1 MKAVL
6 SILATLIALLVGE
19 HASAQSSY
27 PNRPV
32 RIVVGF
38 PPGTAPDVS
47 ARILAAKFANSW
59 NVPVTVENIT
69 GAGSNIATERVA
81 NSSADGYTLLMG
93 GNSAL
98 VVSPSLYD
106 KLPYDPVKDFA
117 PISQIFVAV
126 NILTVHPNVPAK
138 TLPELVALAKAQPG
152 KLTYG
157 HAGIGTSQHLA
168 GELFKYMAHVDIQP
182 VAYRGSTAV
191 VPDLL
196 AGRVTMFFGNVVNV
210 MPLIRDG
217 KLRAFAVTSLK
228 RSVVAPD
235 LPTLAESGFPGFEAV
250 PWFGLMAPSG
260 TPPEVIDK
268 IYRETVKDL
277 AMPEVRKA
285 MGVELAREALG
296 LPPDGFRLDDRL
308 SEISFGDWEG
318 CTLAQ
323 LQTRDPQRL
332 AAREH
337 DKFRFV
343 PPNGESYQ
351 SVTKRMGEWYDGLT
365 RDTVTA
371 AHGGTARGLIAHLRI
386 AQAAAAPLID
396 IAQGVVYVFAG
407 GTITRYA

>member
-126 NILTVHPNVPAK
+126 NILTVHPNVPAN

-168 GELFKYMAHVDIQP
+168 GELFKYMAHVEIQP

-285 MGVELAREALG
+285 MGEQGLDIIGNSPTEFAAVLAK
-296 LPPDGFRLDDRL
+296 
-308 SEISFGDWEG
+308 EIPAWAKVIKETGI
-318 CTLAQ
+318 
-323 LQTRDPQRL
+323 
-332 AAREH
+332 
-337 DKFRFV
+337 K
-343 PPNGESYQ
+343 
-351 SVTKRMGEWYDGLT
+351 
-365 RDTVTA
+365 
-371 AHGGTARGLIAHLRI
+371 IAN
-386 AQAAAAPLID
+386 
-396 IAQGVVYVFAG
+396 
-407 GTITRYA
+407 